1 MHQILILGNGFD
13 LSCGLKSSYS
23 DFFEDRYCN
32 LNSILCKN
40 TDKVSFKEI
49 DFINLTY
56 PIMEQNVDPICKL
69 KEVLHINDL
78 TFWDL
83 IFLIAKDCVDL
94 QIDAYKWQDVETVI
108 FDVISISL
116 GFEEDCKMPYV
127 KSNRVTSDGKIAFS
141 KIIFKLLQDNND
153 SLEQIANYLLSQL
166 KKFES
171 IFSKYIDSMID
182 LEKTNEGYVNN
193 AIELYQKLSNG
204 NELKNVNYETDRI
217 DVFSFNYSLDSLFVN
232 ILDKNIDDLRLKS
245 WTNIHGIAHKIET
258 PYFPAPIFGID
269 NHDIDKYN
277 DKDMRMLFTKQFRVL
292 ENDTNIIN
300 DDRQSD
306 NFEQV
311 DLITIYGH
319 SLGRADYSYF
329 ETIFDECD
337 LYNSNIKIEYYFY
350 PKDENSK
357 IEATKK
363 IFYLLS
369 LYGDSIGKNIVT
381 RLIIENRISII
392 PMTSI

>member
-116 GFEEDCKMPYV
+116 GFEEDCKMP
-127 KSNRVTSDGKIAFS
+127 
-141 KIIFKLLQDNND
+141 
-153 SLEQIANYLLSQL
+153 
-166 KKFES
+166 
-171 IFSKYIDSMID
+171 
-182 LEKTNEGYVNN
+182 
-193 AIELYQKLSNG
+193 
-204 NELKNVNYETDRI
+204 
-217 DVFSFNYSLDSLFVN
+217 
-232 ILDKNIDDLRLKS
+232 
-245 WTNIHGIAHKIET
+245 
-258 PYFPAPIFGID
+258 
-269 NHDIDKYN
+269 
-277 DKDMRMLFTKQFRVL
+277 
-292 ENDTNIIN
+292 
-300 DDRQSD
+300 
-306 NFEQV
+306 
-311 DLITIYGH
+311 
-319 SLGRADYSYF
+319 
-329 ETIFDECD
+329 
-337 LYNSNIKIEYYFY
+337 
-350 PKDENSK
+350 
-357 IEATKK
+357 
-363 IFYLLS
+363 
-369 LYGDSIGKNIVT
+369 
-381 RLIIENRISII
+381 
-392 PMTSI
+392 